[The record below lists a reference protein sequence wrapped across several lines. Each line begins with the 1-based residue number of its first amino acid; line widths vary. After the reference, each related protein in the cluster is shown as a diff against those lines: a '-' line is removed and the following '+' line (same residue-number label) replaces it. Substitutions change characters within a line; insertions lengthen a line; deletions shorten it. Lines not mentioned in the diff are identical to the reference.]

1 MHAEDVDSTN
11 PKWSGQSWKANDL
24 QIPSLLH
31 QAALFPII
39 TRGSGEIY
47 LPKDQAYV
55 LRLALIST
63 NNEPEQIA
71 KLWGRVSEHKD
82 VVLATLWKKGSN
94 YVWICPVNAKG
105 DSLFDAP
112 GNVTLPSYRCEPNN
126 WVVLDT
132 ILNPNAYQ
140 QLFGWNSANAHSV
153 DPALAA
159 QSGPLARQLSP
170 AEWHISRLEI
180 LPLHSTSIGLISLL
194 PQDTTPVLSGPNIGV
209 NK

>member
-1 MHAEDVDSTN
+1 MHAEDIDSTN
-11 PKWSGQSWKANDL
+11 PKWSGKPWTANDL

-31 QAALFPII
+31 QAALFPVL
-39 TRGSGEIY
+39 TRGTGEIY

-63 NNEPEQIA
+63 NAENEQIA
-71 KLWGRVSEHKD
+71 RLWGKVSEHKE
-82 VVLATLWKKGSN
+82 VILATLWKKGSN
-94 YVWICPVNAKG
+94 YVWICPTSTKS

-112 GNVTLPSYRCEPNN
+112 GDVSLPSYRCAQNN

-132 ILNPNAYQ
+132 LVNPAAYQ
-140 QLFGWNSANAHSV
+140 QLFGWNSDSPHPM
-153 DPALAA
+153 DPALVA

-170 AEWHISRLEI
+170 AEWHLNRLEI
-180 LPLHSTSIGLISLL
+180 LQLHSVAIGQISLL

-209 NK
+209 VK